1 MSSAVAMNRRIS
13 RDTNAP
19 NGSNMMNNQ
28 FEVPQS
34 QTQNE
39 GPRLLRGNAM
49 QKHYQILNF
58 HETRLNQVFDQVHIL
73 TSKLEKLEPE
83 TNLRLQRLEQEN
95 AALRRFIV
103 SIQKEQGTTN
113 NTVTLDVTEN

>member
-13 RDTNAP
+13 RDTNASS
-19 NGSNMMNNQ
+19 GSNMMNNQ
-28 FEVPQS
+28 FEVPQG

-73 TSKLEKLEPE
+73 TSKLERLEPE

-103 SIQKEQGTTN
+103 SIQKEKGTTN
-113 NTVTLDVTEN
+113 NPVTLDVTEN

>member
-13 RDTNAP
+13 RDTN
-19 NGSNMMNNQ
+19 GSTGANMINNQ
-28 FEVPQS
+28 FEVPQGEDP
-34 QTQNE
+34 NE

-58 HETRLNQVFDQVHIL
+58 HETRLNQVFNQVHLL
-73 TSKLEKLEPE
+73 TSRLEKLEPE

-103 SIQKEQGTTN
+103 SIQKEQGSTN
-113 NTVTLDVTEN
+113 NTVSLDVTEN

>member
-13 RDTNAP
+13 RDTN
-19 NGSNMMNNQ
+19 GSTGANMMNNQ
-28 FEVPQS
+28 FEVPQG
-34 QTQNE
+34 QNQNE

-58 HETRLNQVFDQVHIL
+58 HETRLNQVFEQVHVL
-73 TSKLEKLEPE
+73 TSKLERLEPE

>member
-13 RDTNAP
+13 RDTN
-19 NGSNMMNNQ
+19 GSTGANMINQ
-28 FEVPQS
+28 FEVPQG
-34 QTQNE
+34 QDQMD
-39 GPRLLRGNAM
+39 GPRLLKGNAM

-58 HETRLNQVFDQVHIL
+58 HETRLNQVFNQVHVL
-73 TSKLEKLEPE
+73 TSRIEKIEPE

-103 SIQKEQGTTN
+103 SIQKEKDSTN
-113 NTVTLDVTEN
+113 NTMTLDVTEN

>member
-13 RDTNAP
+13 RDTNASSS
-19 NGSNMMNNQ
+19 SNMMNNQ
-28 FEVPQS
+28 FEAPLG
-34 QTQNE
+34 QNE

-58 HETRLNQVFDQVHIL
+58 HETRLNQVFDQVHVL